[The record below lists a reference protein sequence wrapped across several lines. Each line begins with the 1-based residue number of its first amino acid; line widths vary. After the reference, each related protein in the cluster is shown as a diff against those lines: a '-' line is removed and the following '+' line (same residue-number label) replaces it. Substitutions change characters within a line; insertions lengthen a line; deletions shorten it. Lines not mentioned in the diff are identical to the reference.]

1 MKKTYITPA
10 TATFDMRHENVI
22 ATTIP
27 KDDSEVINDDNQSG
41 FDFSPKDDW
50 TEGSWTKP

>member
-10 TATFDMRHENVI
+10 TSTFDMRHENVI

-27 KDDSEVINDDNQSG
+27 KDDSEVISDDNESG
-41 FDFSPKDDW
+41 FDYSPKDDW